1 MEIQCVKGMYRL
13 KRIGTGADAHA
24 LAEQRPLILGG
35 VLVPH
40 PCGLAGHSDGDAL
53 AHAVIDA
60 ILGAAGAGDIGAHFP
75 PGDPA
80 LAGISSL
87 RLLERAAA
95 IIAAAGWNIVNIDA
109 TILAQ
114 RPRLAPHL
122 LEMRA
127 NIAAAL
133 SSDAGQLAADRVSI
147 KATTTD
153 YLGFTGRE
161 EGIAAIAAALLS
173 RPVGAASAADA
184 GVNDNPDSDP
194 ACAPMTSL

>member
-1 MEIQCVKGMYRL
+1 MDY
-13 KRIGTGADAHA
+13 RIGTGTDAHA
-24 LAEQRPLILGG
+24 LACRRPLVLGG
-35 VLVPH
+35 VTVPH
-40 PCGLAGHSDGDAL
+40 DSGLAGHSDGDAL
-53 AHAVIDA
+53 AHAVVDA
-60 ILGAAGAGDIGAHFP
+60 ILGAAAAGDIGAHFP

-87 RLLERAAA
+87 LLLERAAA

-122 LEMRA
+122 PAMRA
-127 NIAAAL
+127 NLAAAL
-133 SSDAGQLAADRVSI
+133 SPALLPDAGAATPADRVSI

-161 EGIAAIAAALLS
+161 EGIAAVAVALLS
-173 RPVGAASAADA
+173 RPDR
-184 GVNDNPDSDP
+184 
-194 ACAPMTSL
+194 APKAPR

>member
-1 MEIQCVKGMYRL
+1 MDY
-13 KRIGTGADAHA
+13 RIGTGADAHA
-24 LAEQRPLILGG
+24 LAQRRPLVLGG
-35 VLVPH
+35 VAIPH

-60 ILGAAGAGDIGAHFP
+60 ILGGAAAGDIGGHFP

-87 RLLERAAA
+87 ILLERAAA

-122 LEMRA
+122 PAMRA

-133 SSDAGQLAADRVSI
+133 SPALPPDDGAATPTDRVSI

-161 EGIAAIAAALLS
+161 EGIAAVAVALLS
-173 RPVGAASAADA
+173 RPAHA
-184 GVNDNPDSDP
+184 PHR
-194 ACAPMTSL
+194 APMTAL